1 MIYLG
6 KMHTAFIED
15 ILKNVALGVLEAF
28 FNWTGVVDEERPV
41 IFQNSLQF
49 CFCRHWQENIPK
61 LQIEGRGH
69 LKVQL
74 FCQGETGL
82 ICKGS

>member
-6 KMHTAFIED
+6 KMPTVFIED
-15 ILKNVALGVLEAF
+15 IPKNVALGVLEAF
-28 FNWTGVVDEERPV
+28 FNWKGVVDEERPV
-41 IFQNSLQF
+41 ISQNSLQF
-49 CFCRHWQENIPK
+49 CFCRHRQENIPK
-61 LQIEGRGH
+61 LQIQSTGH
-69 LKVQL
+69 LNVEL